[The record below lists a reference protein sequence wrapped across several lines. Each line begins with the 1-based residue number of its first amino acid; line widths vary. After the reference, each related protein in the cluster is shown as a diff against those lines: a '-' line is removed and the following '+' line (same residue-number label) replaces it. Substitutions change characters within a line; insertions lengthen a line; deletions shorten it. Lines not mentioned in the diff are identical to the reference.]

1 MALPTPGAVRA
12 AVETLYAALTE
23 DKTIIGARTAVQ
35 SFNEIAP
42 ALNRAYPGVVDVAI
56 VDETDA
62 NVAAFIGVGGQGEAL
77 DVGDIFRCVNATAD
91 LTDNALATAKGS
103 AVAVGDI
110 FSIET
115 GTTAAYLG
123 NNGGVA
129 FDFAGATSDDFG
141 RGA

>member
-77 DVGDIFRCVNATAD
+77 DVGGIFRCTVATAD

-103 AVAVGDI
+103 AVAVGDV

-115 GTTAAYLG
+115 GTTVAYLG
-123 NNGGVA
+123 NNAGVA
-129 FDFAGATSDDFG
+129 FDFAGVQSADFG
-141 RGA
+141 MVA

>member
-1 MALPTPGAVRA
+1 MALPTPGAVKA
-12 AVETLYAALTE
+12 AVETIYAALAE
-23 DKTIIGARTAVQ
+23 DKTILNARSAVQ
-35 SFNEIAP
+35 SFNEITP
-42 ALNRAYPGVVDVAI
+42 ALNRAYPDVVDVAV

-77 DVGDIFRCVNATAD
+77 GVGDIFRCVNATAD

-103 AVAVGDI
+103 AVAAGDV

-115 GTTAAYLG
+115 GSAVAYLG
-123 NNGGVA
+123 NNAGVV

-141 RGA
+141 WGA